1 MSFQDFGKK
10 SAGRPQN
17 RNGNNSAISGGISL
31 GAQRQGGPTGTGRDD
46 YASVSQAILQYQQN
60 VGILSKIV
68 GTIGTNDDGPLTQ
81 QQFKVQLDVIRQLGQ
96 NIESLLGEQE
106 QKMETL
112 SRTDASKSRSTHIKL
127 TRDYRWV
134 ETKFKNLQLEAR
146 QSWNSLEMR
155 RAAELEDSNRRQFE
169 QGINADNKRL
179 QMKLQDDRVTE
190 EIMREREE
198 EVRKINQGM
207 HQVNEIYKVSRG
219 LESVYPCNRTAI
231 SQPAVVIIL

>member
-1 MSFQDFGKK
+1 MPESLDGNQPNLLFSNAFLDATAKRWHSIEDCRDNRHK
-10 SAGRPQN
+10 WWWSTNATTVSATN
-17 RNGNNSAISGGISL
+17 TTRNTKL
-31 GAQRQGGPTGTGRDD
+31 H
-46 YASVSQAILQYQQN
+46 
-60 VGILSKIV
+60 ILSQLIK
-68 GTIGTNDDGPLTQ
+68 LTSIAR
-81 QQFKVQLDVIRQLGQ
+81 FKVQLDVIRQLGQ

-169 QGINADNKRL
+169 QGNMPVNCRNKR
-179 QMKLQDDRVTE
+179 
-190 EIMREREE
+190 
-198 EVRKINQGM
+198 
-207 HQVNEIYKVSRG
+207 
-219 LESVYPCNRTAI
+219 
-231 SQPAVVIIL
+231 